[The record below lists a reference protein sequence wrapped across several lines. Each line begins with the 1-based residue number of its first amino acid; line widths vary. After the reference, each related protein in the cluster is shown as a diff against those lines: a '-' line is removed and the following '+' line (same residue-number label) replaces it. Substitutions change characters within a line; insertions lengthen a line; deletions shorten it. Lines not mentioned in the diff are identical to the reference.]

1 MRRASVTWVS
11 GRSEIG
17 PGLVALVGVGPHDD
31 ERTAERVAEKVLQLR
46 IFEDAQGRTN
56 LSLADVGGQLLAI
69 SQFTL
74 FADIS
79 RGRRP
84 GFTGAAGPELAER
97 IYDRL
102 LTALR
107 ERGAQVAA
115 GRFGADM
122 DVELVNQG
130 PFTLLIDTDT
140 LAG

>member
-1 MRRASVTWVS
+1 MTWAS

-17 PGLVALVGVGPHDD
+17 PGLLVLVGVGPSDD
-31 ERTAERVAEKVLQLR
+31 ERTAETVAEKVVQLR
-46 IFEDAQGRTN
+46 LFEDAGGRTN
-56 LSLADVGGQLLAI
+56 LSLADVGGQILAI

-84 GFTGAAGPELAER
+84 GFTGAAPPELAER
-97 IYDRL
+97 VYDHL
-102 LTALR
+102 LEALR
-107 ERGAQVAA
+107 RRGAPVTA

>member
-1 MRRASVTWVS
+1 MTWVS